1 MANTIEDL
9 KATISKKGG
18 LARANRF
25 NVIFTPPTQSLL
37 NLNPQTIISSAIS
50 GNFSARNLINDPRD
64 INVLC
69 DSVVLP
75 GRQIA
80 TLDYQAEKQTIKV
93 PYGELHDDVTLTFLL
108 TNDYYMK
115 TVMDSW
121 IGSVVDMNSY
131 KVGYKKDITTDVV
144 IQQLDEQN
152 TPIYGVKLEGAFP
165 TTISDIEL
173 SNESENTIQKL
184 SVSFSYDKY
193 VPEGP
198 LSSTGSA
205 IRSAL
210 QGIFG

>member
-1 MANTIEDL
+1 MATIEDL

-18 LARANRF
+18 LARSNRF
-25 NVIFTPPTQSLL
+25 NVIFTPPKQSLL
-37 NLNPQTIISSAIS
+37 NLDPQTIISSAIS

-69 DSVVLP
+69 TSVALP
-75 GRQIA
+75 GRQIS
-80 TLDYQAEKQTIKV
+80 TLDYQAEKQTIKI
-93 PYGELHDDVTLTFLL
+93 PYGELHDDITCTFLL

-115 TVMDSW
+115 TVFDSW
-121 IGSVVDMNSY
+121 VGSIVDMDQYAVAY
-131 KVGYKKDITTDVV
+131 KRDITTDVI

-152 TPIYGVKLEGAFP
+152 TPIYGVRLEGAFP
-165 TTISDIEL
+165 TTIADIEL
-173 SNESENTIQKL
+173 SNDNENTVQSL

-193 VPEGP
+193 VPEGA

-210 QGIFG
+210 SVFG

>member
-1 MANTIEDL
+1 MPTIEDL

-25 NVIFTPPTQSLL
+25 RVIFTPPTQSLL
-37 NLNPQTIISSAIS
+37 NLNPQTIISSVIS
-50 GNFSARNLINDPRD
+50 GNFSAKNLINDPRD
-64 INVLC
+64 IDILC
-69 DSVVLP
+69 DSVSIP
-75 GRQIA
+75 GRQIS
-80 TLDYQAEKQTIKV
+80 TIDYIAEKQSVKI
-93 PYGELHDDVTLTFLL
+93 PYGELHDDVTCTFLL

-115 TVMDSW
+115 TVFDSW
-121 IGSVVDMNSY
+121 IGSIVDMDQYSLA
-131 KVGYKKDITTDVV
+131 YKKDITTDVI
-144 IQQLDEQN
+144 IQQLDEEN

-165 TTISDIEL
+165 TTVNDIEL

-184 SVSFSYDKY
+184 GVSFSYDKY

-210 QGIFG
+210 SIFG

>member
-1 MANTIEDL
+1 MATIEDL

-25 NVIFTPPTQSLL
+25 RVIFTPPTQSLL
-37 NLNPQTIISSAIS
+37 NLNPQTIISSVIS
-50 GNFSARNLINDPRD
+50 GNFSAKNLINDPRD
-64 INVLC
+64 IDILC
-69 DSVVLP
+69 DSVSIP
-75 GRQIA
+75 GRQIS
-80 TLDYQAEKQTIKV
+80 TIDYIAEKQSVKI
-93 PYGELHDDVTLTFLL
+93 PYGELHDDVTCTFLL

-115 TVMDSW
+115 TVFDSW
-121 IGSVVDMNSY
+121 IGSIVDIDQYSLA
-131 KVGYKKDITTDVV
+131 YKKDITTDVI
-144 IQQLDEQN
+144 IQQLDEEN

-165 TTISDIEL
+165 TTVNDIEL

-184 SVSFSYDKY
+184 GVSFSYDKY

-210 QGIFG
+210 SIFG

>member
-1 MANTIEDL
+1 MATIEDL

-18 LARANRF
+18 LARGNRF
-25 NVIFTPPTQSLL
+25 NVIFTPPKQSLL
-37 NLNPQTIISSAIS
+37 NLNPETIISSAIS

-69 DSVVLP
+69 SSVAIP
-75 GRQIA
+75 GRQIS
-80 TLDYQAEKQTIKV
+80 TLDYQAEKQTIKI
-93 PYGELHDDVTLTFLL
+93 PYGELHDDITCTFLL

-115 TVMDSW
+115 TVFDSW
-121 IGSVVDMNSY
+121 VGSIVDMDQYAVAY
-131 KVGYKKDITTDVV
+131 KRDITTDVI

-152 TPIYGVKLEGAFP
+152 TPIYGVRLEGAFP
-165 TTISDIEL
+165 TTIADIEL
-173 SNESENTIQKL
+173 SNDNENTVQSL

-193 VPEGP
+193 VPEGA

-210 QGIFG
+210 SVFG

>member
-1 MANTIEDL
+1 MATIEDL

-18 LARANRF
+18 LARSNRF
-25 NVIFTPPTQSLL
+25 NVIFTPPKQSLL
-37 NLNPQTIISSAIS
+37 NLDPQTIISSAIS

-69 DSVVLP
+69 SSVAIP
-75 GRQIA
+75 GRQIS
-80 TLDYQAEKQTIKV
+80 TLDYQAEKQTIKI
-93 PYGELHDDVTLTFLL
+93 PYGELHDDITCTFLL

-115 TVMDSW
+115 TVFDSW
-121 IGSVVDMNSY
+121 VGSIVDMDQYAVAY
-131 KVGYKKDITTDVV
+131 KRDITTDVI

-152 TPIYGVKLEGAFP
+152 TPIYGVRLEGAFP
-165 TTISDIEL
+165 TTIADIEL
-173 SNESENTIQKL
+173 SNDNENTVQSL

-193 VPEGP
+193 VPEGA

-210 QGIFG
+210 SVFG

>member
-1 MANTIEDL
+1 MATIEDL

-18 LARANRF
+18 LARSNRF
-25 NVIFTPPTQSLL
+25 NVIFTPPKQSLL
-37 NLNPQTIISSAIS
+37 NLNPETIISSAIS

-69 DSVVLP
+69 TSVALP
-75 GRQIA
+75 GRQIS
-80 TLDYQAEKQTIKV
+80 TLDYQAEKQTIKI
-93 PYGELHDDVTLTFLL
+93 PYGELHDDVTCTFLL

-115 TVMDSW
+115 TVFDSW
-121 IGSVVDMNSY
+121 VGSIVDMDQYAVAY
-131 KVGYKKDITTDVV
+131 KRDITTDVI

-152 TPIYGVKLEGAFP
+152 TPIYGVRLEGAFP
-165 TTISDIEL
+165 TTIADIEL
-173 SNESENTIQKL
+173 SNDNENAVQSL

-193 VPEGP
+193 VPEGA

-210 QGIFG
+210 SVFG

>member
-1 MANTIEDL
+1 MATIEDL

-25 NVIFTPPTQSLL
+25 RVIFTPPTQSLL
-37 NLNPQTIISSAIS
+37 NLNPQTIISSVIS
-50 GNFSARNLINDPRD
+50 GNFSAKNLINDPRD
-64 INVLC
+64 IDILC
-69 DSVVLP
+69 DSVSIP
-75 GRQIA
+75 GRQIS
-80 TLDYQAEKQTIKV
+80 TIDYIAEKQSVKI
-93 PYGELHDDVTLTFLL
+93 PYGELHDDITCTFLL

-115 TVMDSW
+115 TVFDSW
-121 IGSVVDMNSY
+121 IGSIVDMDQYSLA
-131 KVGYKKDITTDVV
+131 YKKDITTDVI
-144 IQQLDEQN
+144 IQQLDEEN

-165 TTISDIEL
+165 TTVNDIEL

-184 SVSFSYDKY
+184 GVSFSYDKY

-210 QGIFG
+210 SIFG

>member
-1 MANTIEDL
+1 MATIEDL

-18 LARANRF
+18 LARSNRF
-25 NVIFTPPTQSLL
+25 NVIFTPPKQSLL
-37 NLNPQTIISSAIS
+37 NLNPETIISSAIS

-69 DSVVLP
+69 TSVALP
-75 GRQIA
+75 GRQIS
-80 TLDYQAEKQTIKV
+80 TLDYQAEKQTIKI
-93 PYGELHDDVTLTFLL
+93 PYGELHDDVTCTFLL

-115 TVMDSW
+115 TVFDSW
-121 IGSVVDMNSY
+121 VGSIVDMDQYAVAY
-131 KVGYKKDITTDVV
+131 KRDITTDVI

-152 TPIYGVKLEGAFP
+152 TPIYGVRLEGAFP
-165 TTISDIEL
+165 TTIADIEL
-173 SNESENTIQKL
+173 SNDNENTVQSL

-193 VPEGP
+193 VPEGA

-210 QGIFG
+210 SVFG

>member
-1 MANTIEDL
+1 MATIEDL

-18 LARANRF
+18 LARSNRF
-25 NVIFTPPTQSLL
+25 NVIFTPPKQSLL
-37 NLNPQTIISSAIS
+37 NLDPQTIISSAIS

-69 DSVVLP
+69 SSVAIP
-75 GRQIA
+75 GRQIS
-80 TLDYQAEKQTIKV
+80 TLDYQAEKQTIKIS
-93 PYGELHDDVTLTFLL
+93 YGELHDDITCTFLL

-115 TVMDSW
+115 TVFDSW
-121 IGSVVDMNSY
+121 VGSIVDMDQYAVAY
-131 KVGYKKDITTDVV
+131 KRDITTDVI

-152 TPIYGVKLEGAFP
+152 TPIYGVRLEGAFP
-165 TTISDIEL
+165 TTIADIEL
-173 SNESENTIQKL
+173 SNDNENTVQSL

-193 VPEGP
+193 VPEGA

-210 QGIFG
+210 SVFG